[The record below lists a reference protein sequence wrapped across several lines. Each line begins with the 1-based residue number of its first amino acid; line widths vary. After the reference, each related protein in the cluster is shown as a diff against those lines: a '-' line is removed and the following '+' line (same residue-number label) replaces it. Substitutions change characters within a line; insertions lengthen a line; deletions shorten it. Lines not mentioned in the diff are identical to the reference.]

1 MSHLVVGAGPVG
13 SALARLLA
21 DRGDA
26 VTVVTRSGG
35 GPDHPGIRRVAADA
49 ADADRL
55 ADLARGAATV
65 VNCANPG
72 TYAEWEAR
80 WPPLAAA
87 LLAAAERSGAVL
99 VTTGNLYGYGPVD
112 VPMTP
117 DLPLA
122 ATGHK
127 GRLRAR
133 MWQDAL
139 AAHEAG
145 RVRATEVRAADYIG
159 PTVTAAGGLLRRY
172 ADAALRG
179 RTARTFGDP
188 DVPHAFSFV
197 PDVART
203 LAAVAGDERA
213 WGRAWHVPGAP
224 ERTVREVLTDLVTA
238 ADAVSAAGPG
248 TAAPAPRVRRVPRPL
263 LAAGARVV
271 PVLRELDEVLWQF
284 DRPFRLD
291 ASATT
296 ATFGLHPTPWPEVV
310 AATAA
315 GWSPAARS
323 PRAARAPRLA

>member
-1 MSHLVVGAGPVG
+1 MSHVVVGAGPIG
-13 SALARLLA
+13 SELALLLA
-21 DRGDA
+21 GRGEQ
-26 VTVVTRSGG
+26 VTVVTRSGR
-35 GPDHPGIRRVAADA
+35 GPEHAGIRRVAADA
-49 ADADRL
+49 ADVEVL
-55 ADLARGAATV
+55 TGLARGATTV

-72 TYAEWEAR
+72 TYMQWEAQ

-87 LLAAAERSGAVL
+87 LLTAAERSGAVL
-99 VTTGNLYGYGPVD
+99 VTLSNLYGYGPVD

-145 RVRATEVRAADYIG
+145 RVRAVEVRASDYIG
-159 PTVTAAGGLLRRY
+159 PTVTPAGGLLRRY
-172 ADAALRG
+172 ADAALAG
-179 RTARTFGDP
+179 RTVWSMSAP

-203 LAAVAGDERA
+203 LAAVASDEST
-213 WGRAWHVPGAP
+213 WGRPWHVPGAEP
-224 ERTVREVLTDLVTA
+224 RTVREVLAGVVA
-238 ADAVSAAGPG
+238 AAGTAPG
-248 TAAPAPRVRRVPRPL
+248 APRVRQVPRPVL
-263 LAAGARVV
+263 SAGALVV
-271 PVLRELDEVLWQF
+271 PLLRELGEVLWQF
-284 DRPFRLD
+284 DRPFVLD

-296 ATFGLHPTPWPEVV
+296 AAVGVRPTPWPEVV

-315 GWSPAARS
+315 GWSAVAR
-323 PRAARAPRLA
+323 RAGDARRG

>member
-1 MSHLVVGAGPVG
+1 MSYVVVGAGPIG
-13 SALARLLA
+13 SELALLLA
-21 DRGDA
+21 GGGEQ
-26 VTVVTRSGG
+26 VTVVTRSGR
-35 GPDHPGIRRVAADA
+35 GPEHPGIRRVTADA
-49 ADADRL
+49 ADADAL
-55 ADLARGAATV
+55 TELTRGATTL

-72 TYAEWEAR
+72 TYMQWEAQ

-99 VTTGNLYGYGPVD
+99 VTLGNLYGYGPVD

-145 RVRATEVRAADYIG
+145 RVRAVEVRASDYVG
-159 PTVTAAGGLLRRY
+159 PTVTQAGGLLRRY
-172 ADAALRG
+172 ADAALAG
-179 RTARTFGDP
+179 RTVWSMSDP
-188 DVPHAFSFV
+188 DVPHTFSYV

-203 LAAVAGDERA
+203 LATAAADERA
-213 WGRAWHVPGAP
+213 WGRPWHVPGAEP
-224 ERTVREVLTDLVTA
+224 RTVREVLSD
-238 ADAVSAAGPG
+238 
-248 TAAPAPRVRRVPRPL
+248 L
-263 LAAGARVV
+263 LAAAGRPGTPRIRRIPRPVLTAGAVAV
-271 PVLRELDEVLWQF
+271 PLLRELGEVLWQF

-296 ATFGLHPTPWPEVV
+296 ATFGVEPTPWPEVV

-315 GWSPAARS
+315 GWAADGR
-323 PRAARAPRLA
+323 RAAEPPRR

>member
-1 MSHLVVGAGPVG
+1 MSCLVVGAGPVG
-13 SALARLLA
+13 SALALLLA
-21 DRGDA
+21 DRGDP
-26 VTVVTRSGG
+26 VTVVTRSGR
-35 GPDHPGIRRVAADA
+35 GPEHPGIRRVAADA
-49 ADADRL
+49 TDADRL

-72 TYAEWEAR
+72 TYMEWEAR

-99 VTTGNLYGYGPVD
+99 VTMGNLYGYGPVD

-122 ATGHK
+122 APGHK

-145 RVRATEVRAADYIG
+145 RVRAAEVRAADYIG

-179 RTARTFGDP
+179 RTVRTFGDP
-188 DVPHAFSFV
+188 DVQHAFSYV

-203 LAAVAGDERA
+203 LAAVADDEHA
-213 WGRAWHVPGAP
+213 WGRAWHVPSAP
-224 ERTVREVLTDLVTA
+224 ERTVREVLTDLVGA
-238 ADAVSAAGPG
+238 AHGP
-248 TAAPAPRVRRVPRPL
+248 AAPAPRVRRVPRPL

-291 ASATT
+291 AAATT
-296 ATFGLHPTPWPEVV
+296 AAFGVHPTPWDEVV

-315 GWSPAARS
+315 GWSPATGS
-323 PRAARAPRLA
+323 PRADEAPRLP